1 MKKNLLN
8 FIIILNGMKKNI
20 AFVTLLVFLFSCTW
34 SWESIITN
42 NTKKE
47 FLIETI
53 PYYSFTNNTI
63 IKKVWKIEWSQD
75 LKISSQANGRVSKIY
90 VKEWQKVVAGQTL
103 ATLQDSIANYGIA
116 LERAKNWLERARLN
130 YDSSSLSLDK
140 QIFDTELSLEKL
152 TSNYEAVKKN
162 IALDISQAEDTLKNT
177 NSTNAN
183 SKSSLQLDQL
193 SNSIAKSELD
203 YDNKLIA
210 DNESIEWFKS
220 TFKKENNSLVFFLW
234 DIIDFWDKLFGVTN
248 KYENE
253 ARLIEDFFWW
263 KDVLIRNQTETD
275 LLQLI
280 SYNTEKLLKI
290 DTLAEMDN
298 TTFLNNLDVL
308 ELWYEYSK
316 NYLNHL
322 EETLTQ
328 SIPSFWT
335 LSESQISSYISS
347 INAYQAQLQWNYAA
361 FLTYSNSASSFI
373 RTYKNTQ
380 ASLLKQIELQKNE
393 KEILEKTL
401 SSSELLSET
410 GYSKIITTSDDTL
423 KSLEIQM
430 KSTKHTLENLKQS
443 KEITLQSLSN
453 TIREAEISVSAAS
466 KEYEKLTVT
475 APISWVIDDIM
486 IDVWTDVANGT
497 PLLTLVWTN
506 NTEVQIAFTE
516 NELHSV
522 EVWMDAYIVVWWK
535 RQKAT
540 IYSISSVADQNLN
553 FKANIALTEL
563 NPSIWWIV
571 DVEIPIQ
578 SDFPLIPLNYIEIG
592 SGWTGNIRT
601 FIDWKIE
608 VISVALGRIY
618 SDRIE
623 ILGISW
629 SWELLPETT
638 IIFTDVSNYDM
649 DNYELKV
656 LELK

>member
-1 MKKNLLN
+1 
-8 FIIILNGMKKNI
+8 MKKNI
-20 AFVTLLVFLFSCTW
+20 AFVTVLVFLFSCSW
-34 SWESIITN
+34 SWETIVIQDA
-42 NTKKE
+42 KKE
-47 FLIETI
+47 FLIETA
-53 PYYSFTNNTI
+53 PFEYFTNTAVI
-63 IKKVWKIEWSQD
+63 QKVWKIEWSQD

-90 VKEWQKVVAGQTL
+90 VKEWEKVTLWQTL
-103 ATLQDSIANYGIA
+103 VTLQDSVANYGIA
-116 LERAKNWLERARLN
+116 LERAQNSLERAKLN
-130 YDSSSLSLDK
+130 YDSTELSLEK

-177 NSTNAN
+177 NSTNAD

-203 YDNKLIA
+203 YDNKIIA
-210 DNESIEWFKS
+210 DSEIIQWFKS

-253 ARLIEDFFWW
+253 ARLIDNFFWW
-263 KDVLIRNQTETD
+263 KDVLIKNQTEED
-275 LLQLI
+275 LLLLI

-290 DTLAEMDN
+290 DTLTEMNDD
-298 TTFLNNLDVL
+298 TFLNNLDTL

-328 SIPSFWT
+328 SISSFWT
-335 LSESQISSYISS
+335 LSESQISLYITSV
-347 INAYQAQLQWNYAA
+347 NAYQAQLQWNYAA
-361 FLTYSNSASSFI
+361 FLAYSNSASSFI
-373 RTYKNTQ
+373 RTYKNAQ
-380 ASLLKQIELQKNE
+380 SSLLKQIELQRKE

-401 SSSELLSET
+401 SSSALQWET
-410 GYSKIITTSDDTL
+410 GYNKIIATSDDTL
-423 KSLEIQM
+423 KSLEIQV
-430 KSTKHTLENLKQS
+430 KSTKNTLENLKQS
-443 KEITLQSLSN
+443 KEITMQSLTN
-453 TIREAEISVSAAS
+453 AIRESEISVSAAI
-466 KEYEKLTVT
+466 KEYAKLTIT
-475 APISWVIDDIM
+475 APISWVIDDII

-497 PLLTLVWTN
+497 ALLSLVWTN

-516 NELHSV
+516 DELHLV
-522 EVWMDAYIVVWWK
+522 EVWMDVFVIVWGTK
-535 RQKAT
+535 QKAT

-553 FKANIALTEL
+553 FKVNIALSSANL
-563 NPSIWWIV
+563 SIWWIV

-592 SGWTGNIRT
+592 SEWMGNIR
-601 FIDWKIE
+601 ILNDWKIE
-608 VISVALGRIY
+608 IISVTLGKIY
-618 SDRIE
+618 SDSIE
-623 ILGISW
+623 VLVASW
-629 SWELLPETT
+629 SLELLPETT
-638 IIFTDVSNYDM
+638 IISTDVSNYDK

>member
-1 MKKNLLN
+1 
-8 FIIILNGMKKNI
+8 MKKNI
-20 AFVTLLVFLFSCTW
+20 ALVTVLVFLFSCSW
-34 SWESIITN
+34 SWETLVIQDAKN
-42 NTKKE
+42 E
-47 FLIETI
+47 FLIETV
-53 PYYSFTNNTI
+53 PFESFTNITVI
-63 IKKVWKIEWSQD
+63 QKVWKIEWSQD

-103 ATLQDSIANYGIA
+103 ATLQDSVANYGIA
-116 LERAKNWLERARLN
+116 LERAQNSLERAKLN
-130 YDSSSLSLDK
+130 YDS
-140 QIFDTELSLEKL
+140 TELSLEKQIFDTQL
-152 TSNYEAVKKN
+152 SLEKLNSNYEAVKKN

-177 NSTNAN
+177 NNTNAD

-210 DNESIEWFKS
+210 DSETIQWFKS

-253 ARLIEDFFWW
+253 ARLIDDFFWW
-263 KDVLIRNQTETD
+263 KDVLIKNQTEDD
-275 LLQLI
+275 LLLLI

-290 DTLAEMDN
+290 DTLAEMDDD
-298 TTFLNNLDVL
+298 TFLKNLDTL
-308 ELWYEYSK
+308 ELGYEYSK

-328 SIPSFWT
+328 SISSFWT
-335 LSESQISSYISS
+335 LSEAQISIYITS

-361 FLTYSNSASSFI
+361 FLAYSNSASSFI
-373 RTYKNTQ
+373 RTYKNAQ
-380 ASLLKQIELQKNE
+380 SSLLKQIELQRKE

-401 SSSELLSET
+401 SSSALQWET
-410 GYSKIITTSDDTL
+410 GYNKIIATSDDTL
-423 KSLEIQM
+423 KSLEIQV

-443 KEITLQSLSN
+443 KEITMQSLSN
-453 TIREAEISVSAAS
+453 AIREAEISVSAAS
-466 KEYEKLTVT
+466 KEYAKLTIT
-475 APISWVIDDIM
+475 APISWVIDDII

-516 NELHSV
+516 DELRSV
-522 EVWMDAYIVVWWK
+522 AVWMEVFVITWGTK
-535 RQKAT
+535 QKAT

-553 FKANIALTEL
+553 FKANIALTSA

-592 SGWTGNIRT
+592 SEWTGNIR
-601 FIDWKIE
+601 ILSDWKIE
-608 VISVALGRIY
+608 VVSVILGKIY
-618 SDRIE
+618 SDSVE
-623 ILGISW
+623 ILGASW
-629 SWELLPETT
+629 TWELLPETT
-638 IIFTDVSNYDM
+638 IISTDVSNYDK